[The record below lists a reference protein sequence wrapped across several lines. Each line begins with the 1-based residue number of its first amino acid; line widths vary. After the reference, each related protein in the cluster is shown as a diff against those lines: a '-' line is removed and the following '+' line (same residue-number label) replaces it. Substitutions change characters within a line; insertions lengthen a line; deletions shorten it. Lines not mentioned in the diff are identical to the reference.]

1 MFCRT
6 GRAWTEIGICHSPSF
21 ACRYEDKEAVPL
33 GNVMRVPRRAPVLA
47 LGKRRS
53 DEFNKQQDGT

>member
-1 MFCRT
+1 
-6 GRAWTEIGICHSPSF
+6 
-21 ACRYEDKEAVPL
+21 VPL